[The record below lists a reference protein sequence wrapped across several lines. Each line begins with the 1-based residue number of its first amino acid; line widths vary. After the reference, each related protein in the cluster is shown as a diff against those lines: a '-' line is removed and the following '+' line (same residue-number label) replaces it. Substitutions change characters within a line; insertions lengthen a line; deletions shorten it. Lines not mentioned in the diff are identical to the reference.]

1 MVAGVKG
8 AGKSER
14 LVLPQSSAGALC
26 LSVES
31 ASTGPCSPPRPPE
44 EAVPCFA
51 ITVMIPRL
59 QAHARDMACLR
70 AAFNVFFY
78 PQRLVTQEL
87 QRGMRATALVS
98 VSFLFSCPD
107 AVELELVRVRGHGPF
122 RLTHRSLGVITYKK
136 KEGCPDDK
144 RDEDQTKEMNIS
156 SQQVSISRL
165 ESSKGRLPQTFISAQ
180 DSKGGTEPEHE
191 DLLLSLQGKPK
202 PKQTTNH
209 IRSTKNCD
217 QKT

>member
-1 MVAGVKG
+1 MVAGVKR

-51 ITVMIPRL
+51 TTVMIPRL

-156 SQQVSISRL
+156 SQQVSISQDLRAPKAAYL
-165 ESSKGRLPQTFISAQ
+165 KPSSA
-180 DSKGGTEPEHE
+180 
-191 DLLLSLQGKPK
+191 PK
-202 PKQTTNH
+202 TARATQNP
-209 IRSTKNCD
+209 STKTSCFLFKAS
-217 QKT
+217 QSPSRQRTT